1 MPTCVL
7 GHPPPTLADALHKV
21 PLLSPPAGAG
31 PATAPGCRLLLS
43 EHRSG
48 RPLLTLPLDPARPMA
63 IVSFTHSVLGTPVSD
78 RYLFKP
84 AASSWRAHL
93 VEERFEGSGYGLPH
107 LPGEGETLTRE
118 GEGWRLQLDRVVEP
132 LVILP
137 LPSQLMRVRTLP
149 GAREFYWVI
158 SAPGPS
164 NCGRKTARPA
174 DGKPMSA
181 HQSEVDRLIEQFDPE
196 SSFRRLA
203 GLSGKIVT
211 VLCAGLSLWHYYT
224 AGFGLENEIAHRAI
238 HLAVVLGLCFLVF
251 PRQRRLPGPWEWL
264 VSLGLVAFYLYMGWG
279 LLGSIT
285 DPMPAGASTV
295 FIAALLAIAGL
306 SLPFRAFDGSHTRIP
321 WRDWIFAGFAS
332 GFSLY
337 LLVFFQ
343 EIFIGRPG
351 DHTPIDLMM
360 GVIAIAMVIEA
371 TRRTMGIFLPLLA
384 IVTILYGLL
393 GPYLPGGLAHRG
405 YSLSRIVAHLYKGT
419 EGIYGIPVGVVA
431 TFVFHFVLFGIM
443 AQLTGLGQLFV
454 NLATIAAGRYS
465 GGPAKVSVVSSG
477 LFGMISG
484 SAIANTVTTGV
495 MTIPLMKKVGFS
507 PRFSGAVEASAS
519 CGGQVTPPIMGAAA
533 FIMAETLGIPYNQ
546 LILVAIV
553 PAALHYFAI
562 LYMVH
567 LESRR
572 LRLTGMDPAQIPGL
586 AMVLRSSWHLFI
598 PLVVMVTLLLMQ
610 YTPFLAAFWGI
621 TLTVACSWIPKLLGP
636 LGRNMSGLAVGPR
649 ALVQGFEMG
658 AKAALGIG
666 AACACVGFVL
676 GITTLTGM
684 GFKFSA
690 WVLDLSSVAAQ
701 LVTSIDVFSWFDLK
715 QVTILFGLLF
725 TAAACIVMG
734 SGVPT
739 TPTYIILAAIVAP
752 ALAQLG
758 VPQLATHFFVFYI
771 GVLADVT
778 PPVALA
784 AFAAAG
790 IARSEPMRT
799 GSTAFRLSMGKA
811 LVPFA
816 FVYSPALL
824 LIDFTWSAFLLAA
837 TCSIVAVMGLGA
849 AYTGY
854 FFRPIGRPMFI
865 VLNLFSL
872 SLIFAN
878 PVAAAVAI
886 PVVLLILFWHARNPA
901 RAVTVEV

>member
-1 MPTCVL
+1 
-7 GHPPPTLADALHKV
+7 
-21 PLLSPPAGAG
+21 
-31 PATAPGCRLLLS
+31 
-43 EHRSG
+43 
-48 RPLLTLPLDPARPMA
+48 
-63 IVSFTHSVLGTPVSD
+63 
-78 RYLFKP
+78 
-84 AASSWRAHL
+84 
-93 VEERFEGSGYGLPH
+93 
-107 LPGEGETLTRE
+107 
-118 GEGWRLQLDRVVEP
+118 
-132 LVILP
+132 
-137 LPSQLMRVRTLP
+137 
-149 GAREFYWVI
+149 
-158 SAPGPS
+158 
-164 NCGRKTARPA
+164 
-174 DGKPMSA
+174 MSTT
-181 HQSEVDRLIEQFDPE
+181 QKEIDRLIEQFDPE

-203 GLSGKIVT
+203 GVAAGIVT
-211 VLCAGLSLWHYYT
+211 VLAVGLSSWHYYT
-224 AGFGLENEIAHRAI
+224 AGFGLHNEIAHRAI
-238 HLAVVLGLCFLVF
+238 HLAIVLGLCFLVF
-251 PRQRRLPGPWEWL
+251 PRQKRLGGPWEWI
-264 VSLGLVAFYLYMGWG
+264 VSIGLVVFYLLMGWQ
-279 LLGSIT
+279 LVQATT
-285 DPMPAGASTV
+285 DPIPPGATVAFAGV
-295 FIAALLAIAGL
+295 LLAIAGL
-306 SLPFRAFDGSHTRIP
+306 SLPFKAYDGSHQHIP
-321 WRDWIFAGFAS
+321 LRDWIFAALAS

-337 LLVFFQ
+337 LLIFFDT
-343 EIFIGRPG
+343 IFLQRPG
-351 DHTPIDLMM
+351 EHTPIDLMV

-384 IVTILYGLL
+384 IATVLYGIF
-393 GPYLPGGLAHRG
+393 GPYLPGALGHRG
-405 YSLSRIVAHLYKGT
+405 YSVARVVAHLYKGT

-454 NLATIAAGRYS
+454 NLATIAAGRFS

-484 SAIANTVTTGV
+484 SSIANTVTTGV

-507 PRFSGAVEASAS
+507 PRFAGAVEASAS

-562 LYMVH
+562 LFMVH
-567 LESRR
+567 LEAKR
-572 LRLTGMDPAQIPGL
+572 LKLAGMDPSEIPSL
-586 AMVLRSSWHLFI
+586 PLVLKSSWHLFI
-598 PLVVMVTLLLMQ
+598 PLIVMVTLLLMQ

-621 TLTVACSWIPKLLGP
+621 TLTVACSWIPRLLGP
-636 LGRNMSGLAVGPR
+636 LGKGMTGMAVGPR

-658 AKAALGIG
+658 AKSALGIG

-690 WVLDLSSVAAQ
+690 WVLDLSGIAAQ
-701 LVTSIDVFSWFDLK
+701 AIVAVDVFQWFELN
-715 QVTILFGLLF
+715 QVTILFGLFF

-758 VPQLATHFFVFYI
+758 VPQLATHFFIFYY

-799 GSTAFRLSMGKA
+799 GMTAFRLSMGKA

-816 FVYSPALL
+816 FVYAPVLL
-824 LIDFTWSAFLLAA
+824 FVDFTVGQFALALVSTVIA
-837 TCSIVAVMGLGA
+837 IVGLGA

-854 FFRPIGRPMFI
+854 CGRPIGRITF
-865 VLNLFSL
+865 VALNLFSL
-872 SLIFAN
+872 SLIFSNLTILLVSGPLVVGILAWHMRAEG
-878 PVAAAVAI
+878 PAPAAVA
-886 PVVLLILFWHARNPA
+886 
-901 RAVTVEV
+901 

>member
-1 MPTCVL
+1 
-7 GHPPPTLADALHKV
+7 
-21 PLLSPPAGAG
+21 
-31 PATAPGCRLLLS
+31 
-43 EHRSG
+43 
-48 RPLLTLPLDPARPMA
+48 
-63 IVSFTHSVLGTPVSD
+63 
-78 RYLFKP
+78 
-84 AASSWRAHL
+84 
-93 VEERFEGSGYGLPH
+93 
-107 LPGEGETLTRE
+107 
-118 GEGWRLQLDRVVEP
+118 
-132 LVILP
+132 
-137 LPSQLMRVRTLP
+137 
-149 GAREFYWVI
+149 
-158 SAPGPS
+158 
-164 NCGRKTARPA
+164 
-174 DGKPMSA
+174 MSA
-181 HQSEVDRLIEQFDPE
+181 SQQEIDRLIEQFDPE
-196 SSFRRLA
+196 STFRRLA
-203 GLSGKIVT
+203 GMAALFVT
-211 VLCAGLSLWHYYT
+211 VVTVGLSAWHYYT

-238 HLAVVLGLCFLVF
+238 HLSVVLGLCFLVF
-251 PRQRRLPGPWEWL
+251 PRQKRMGGHWEWT
-264 VSLGLVAFYLYMGWG
+264 VSIGLVAFYLMMGLG
-279 LLGSIT
+279 LLDSFS
-285 DPMPAGASTV
+285 DPVPMGAKVT
-295 FIAALLAIAGL
+295 FIAVLLSVAGL
-306 SLPFRAFDGSHTRIP
+306 SLPFKAYDGSHTRIP
-321 WRDWIFAGFAS
+321 LRDWIFAALAS

-337 LLVFFQ
+337 LLVFFN
-343 EIFIGRPG
+343 EIFIQRPG
-351 DHTPIDLMM
+351 EHTPIDLMV

-384 IVTILYGLL
+384 IGTVLYGLF

-405 YSLSRIVAHLYKGT
+405 YSVSRVVAHLYKGT

-454 NLATIAAGRYS
+454 NLATIAAGRFS

-484 SAIANTVTTGV
+484 SPIANTVTTGV
-495 MTIPLMKKVGFS
+495 MTIPLMKKVGFA
-507 PRFSGAVEASAS
+507 PRFAGAVEASAS
-519 CGGQVTPPIMGAAA
+519 CGGQITPPIMGAAA

-567 LESRR
+567 LEAKR
-572 LRLTGMDPAQIPGL
+572 LKLTGMDPSEIPSLGL
-586 AMVLRSSWHLFI
+586 VLRSSWHLFI

-636 LGRNMSGLAVGPR
+636 YGKRMAGMTVGPR

-658 AKAALGIG
+658 AQAALAIG

-690 WVLDLSSVAAQ
+690 WILDLSGIVAQGVVALDSFQ
-701 LVTSIDVFSWFDLK
+701 LLDLK

-725 TAAACIVMG
+725 TAGACIIMG

-752 ALAQLG
+752 ALEQLG
-758 VPQLATHFFVFYI
+758 VPQLATHFFVFYF

-799 GSTAFRLSMGKA
+799 GMTAFRLSMGKA

-816 FVYSPALL
+816 FVYTPSLL
-824 LIDFTWSAFLLAA
+824 LINFSWSAF
-837 TCSIVAVMGLGA
+837 IVAIISITVAIIGLGA

-854 FFRPIGRPMFI
+854 LARPIGKPVF
-865 VLNLFSL
+865 VLFNVFSL

-878 PVAAAVAI
+878 PVMSAI
-886 PVVLLILFWHARNPA
+886 GVPVVLALVAWHMRPLPDAPQPG
-901 RAVTVEV
+901 

>member
-1 MPTCVL
+1 
-7 GHPPPTLADALHKV
+7 
-21 PLLSPPAGAG
+21 
-31 PATAPGCRLLLS
+31 
-43 EHRSG
+43 
-48 RPLLTLPLDPARPMA
+48 
-63 IVSFTHSVLGTPVSD
+63 
-78 RYLFKP
+78 
-84 AASSWRAHL
+84 
-93 VEERFEGSGYGLPH
+93 
-107 LPGEGETLTRE
+107 
-118 GEGWRLQLDRVVEP
+118 
-132 LVILP
+132 
-137 LPSQLMRVRTLP
+137 
-149 GAREFYWVI
+149 
-158 SAPGPS
+158 
-164 NCGRKTARPA
+164 
-174 DGKPMSA
+174 MSA
-181 HQSEVDRLIEQFDPE
+181 AQQEVDRLIEQFDPE
-196 SSFRRLA
+196 STFRRLA
-203 GLSGKIVT
+203 GMAALFVTIVT
-211 VLCAGLSLWHYYT
+211 VGLSSWHYYT
-224 AGFGLENEIAHRAI
+224 AGFGLQNEIAHRAI
-238 HLAVVLGLCFLVF
+238 HLSVVLGLCFLVF
-251 PRQRRLPGPWEWL
+251 PRQKRMTGHWEWTSSIFL
-264 VSLGLVAFYLYMGWG
+264 VGFYLMMGFG
-279 LLGSIT
+279 LLGSFS
-285 DPMPAGASTV
+285 DPVPMGAKLT
-295 FIAALLAIAGL
+295 FIAVLLCIAGL
-306 SLPFRAFDGSHTRIP
+306 SLPYKAYDGSKTHIP
-321 WRDWIFAGFAS
+321 ARDWVFAALAS

-337 LLVFFQ
+337 LLVFFN
-343 EIFIGRPG
+343 EIFIQRPG
-351 DHTPIDLMM
+351 EHTPIDLMV

-384 IVTILYGLL
+384 IGTVLYGLF

-405 YSLSRIVAHLYKGT
+405 YSVSRVVAHLYKGT

-454 NLATIAAGRYS
+454 NLATIAAGRFS

-484 SAIANTVTTGV
+484 SPIANTVTTGV

-507 PRFSGAVEASAS
+507 PRFAGAVEASAS
-519 CGGQVTPPIMGAAA
+519 CGGQVTPPIMGPAA

-562 LYMVH
+562 LFMVH
-567 LESRR
+567 LEARR
-572 LRLTGMDPAQIPGL
+572 LRLTGMDPSEIPSLGL
-586 AMVLRSSWHLFI
+586 VLRSSWHLFI

-621 TLTVACSWIPKLLGP
+621 TLTVACSWIPKLMGEH
-636 LGRNMSGLAVGPR
+636 GKRMAGMAVGPR

-658 AKAALGIG
+658 AKAALSIG

-690 WVLDLSSVAAQ
+690 WILDLSGIVAHGIIAVDAFQ
-701 LVTSIDVFSWFDLK
+701 LLDLK

-725 TAAACIVMG
+725 TAGACIFLG

-752 ALAQLG
+752 ALEQLG
-758 VPQLATHFFVFYI
+758 VPQLATHFVGFSF

-799 GSTAFRLSMGKA
+799 GMTAFRLSMGKA

-816 FVYSPALL
+816 FVYTPSLL
-824 LIDFTWSAFLLAA
+824 LINFSWSEFAVALI
-837 TCSIVAVMGLGA
+837 SIVVAVIGLGA

-854 FFRPIGRPMFI
+854 VNRPVGKLAF
-865 VLNLFSL
+865 VLLNLFSL

-878 PVAAAVAI
+878 PVMSAIGVPLVLALVA
-886 PVVLLILFWHARNPA
+886 WHMRPLTDTP
-901 RAVTVEV
+901 RA

>member
-1 MPTCVL
+1 MA
-7 GHPPPTLADALHKV
+7 ADG
-21 PLLSPPAGAG
+21 GARPGG
-31 PATAPGCRLLLS
+31 PVAPGHS
-43 EHRSG
+43 
-48 RPLLTLPLDPARPMA
+48 ARA
-63 IVSFTHSVLGTPVSD
+63 
-78 RYLFKP
+78 
-84 AASSWRAHL
+84 
-93 VEERFEGSGYGLPH
+93 
-107 LPGEGETLTRE
+107 
-118 GEGWRLQLDRVVEP
+118 
-132 LVILP
+132 
-137 LPSQLMRVRTLP
+137 
-149 GAREFYWVI
+149 
-158 SAPGPS
+158 SAPEGASPQ
-164 NCGRKTARPA
+164 
-174 DGKPMSA
+174 D
-181 HQSEVDRLIEQFDPE
+181 EVDRLIEQFDPE
-196 SSFRRLA
+196 SNFRRLVGVSA
-203 GLSGKIVT
+203 GIVTLIAVALSG
-211 VLCAGLSLWHYYT
+211 WHYYT
-224 AGFGLENEIAHRAI
+224 AGFGLHNEIAHRAI
-238 HLAVVLGLCFLVF
+238 HLSVVLGLCFLVF
-251 PRQRRLPGPWEWL
+251 PRQRRLPGPWEWV
-264 VSLGLVAFYLYMGWG
+264 VSAGLGLFYLALGWS
-279 LLGSIT
+279 LLGSFNE
-285 DPMPAGASTV
+285 PVPVAARLV
-295 FIAALLAIAGL
+295 FMAVLAAIAAMA
-306 SLPFRAFDGSHTRIP
+306 LPFKVHDGSHRHIP
-321 WRDWIFAGFAS
+321 WRDWVFAAFAS

-337 LLVFFQ
+337 LLVFFDG
-343 EIFIGRPG
+343 IFIQRPG
-351 DHTPIDLMM
+351 QHTPIDLMF

-384 IVTILYGLL
+384 VIVVLYGIF

-405 YSLSRIVAHLYKGT
+405 YSVPRVVAHLYKGT

-454 NLATIAAGRYS
+454 NLATIAAGRFA

-507 PRFSGAVEASAS
+507 PRFAGAVEASAS

-546 LILVAIV
+546 LIVIAIV

-562 LYMVH
+562 LFMVH
-567 LESRR
+567 LEAKR
-572 LRLTGMDPAQIPGL
+572 LKLAGMPPEEIPSL
-586 AMVLRSSWHLFI
+586 AFVLKSSWHLFI

-621 TLTVACSWIPKLLGP
+621 TLTVACSWIPKLLGRHG
-636 LGRNMSGLAVGPR
+636 LGMVGLAITPR

-658 AKAALGIG
+658 AKSALGIG

-690 WVLDLSSVAAQ
+690 FVLDLSGVAAQ
-701 LVTSIDVFSWFDLK
+701 FVLALDAFKWFEPND
-715 QVTILFGLLF
+715 VTILFGLLF
-725 TAAACIVMG
+725 TAVACIIMG

-758 VPQLATHFFVFYI
+758 VPQLATHFFVFYY

-799 GSTAFRLSMGKA
+799 GMTAFRLSMGKA

-816 FVYSPALL
+816 FVYAPALL
-824 LIDFTWSAFLLAA
+824 FVQFSWAQFGVALVAA
-837 TCSIVAVMGLGA
+837 VVAIMGLGA
-849 AYTGY
+849 AYTGH
-854 FFRPIGRPMFI
+854 FGRPIGRPAFWA
-865 VLNLFSL
+865 LNGLSL
-872 SLIFAN
+872 SLVFAD
-878 PVAAAVAI
+878 PQATAVAAPLVLAI
-886 PVVLLILFWHARNPA
+886 LAWHARRSHEPLKQPVA
-901 RAVTVEV
+901 

>member
-1 MPTCVL
+1 
-7 GHPPPTLADALHKV
+7 
-21 PLLSPPAGAG
+21 
-31 PATAPGCRLLLS
+31 
-43 EHRSG
+43 
-48 RPLLTLPLDPARPMA
+48 MA
-63 IVSFTHSVLGTPVSD
+63 STD
-78 RYLFKP
+78 
-84 AASSWRAHL
+84 
-93 VEERFEGSGYGLPH
+93 ER
-107 LPGEGETLTRE
+107 
-118 GEGWRLQLDRVVEP
+118 
-132 LVILP
+132 
-137 LPSQLMRVRTLP
+137 
-149 GAREFYWVI
+149 
-158 SAPGPS
+158 
-164 NCGRKTARPA
+164 
-174 DGKPMSA
+174 
-181 HQSEVDRLIEQFDPE
+181 SEVDRLIEQFDPE
-196 SSFRRLA
+196 SSFRRLTGFA
-203 GLSGKIVT
+203 AVFVGVVAIGLS
-211 VLCAGLSLWHYYT
+211 SWHYYT
-224 AGFGLENEIAHRAI
+224 AGFGLKNEIAHRAI
-238 HLAVVLGLCFLVF
+238 HLTVVLGLCFLVF
-251 PRQRRLPGPWEWL
+251 PRQKRLPGAWEWIVSIGLAGFYL
-264 VSLGLVAFYLYMGWG
+264 VLGYSLVESIAGPVPMAAKVAFGG
-279 LLGSIT
+279 
-285 DPMPAGASTV
+285 V
-295 FIAALLAIAGL
+295 LLAIAGL
-306 SLPFRAFDGSHTRIP
+306 SLPLRAHDGSHTQIP
-321 WRDWIFAGFAS
+321 WRDWIFAALAS

-337 LLVFFQ
+337 LLIFFDT
-343 EIFIGRPG
+343 IFLERPG
-351 DHTPIDLMM
+351 EHTPVDLMI

-384 IVTILYGLL
+384 IATVLYGIF

-405 YSLSRIVAHLYKGT
+405 YSVARVVAHLYKGT

-431 TFVFHFVLFGIM
+431 TYVFHFVLFGVM

-454 NLATIAAGRYS
+454 NLATVAAGRFA

-507 PRFSGAVEASAS
+507 PRFAGAVEASAS

-562 LYMVH
+562 LWMVH
-567 LESRR
+567 LEAKR
-572 LRLTGMDPAQIPGL
+572 LKLSGMDPREIPSL
-586 AMVLRSSWHLFI
+586 VLVVRSSWHLFI
-598 PLVVMVTLLLMQ
+598 PLVVMVTLLLLQ

-621 TLTVACSWIPKLLGP
+621 TLTVACSWIPRLLGP
-636 LGRNMSGLAVGPR
+636 LGRGMTGMAITPR
-649 ALVQGFEMG
+649 ALAQGFEMG

-690 WVLDLSSVAAQ
+690 WVLDLSALFAQAVVAF
-701 LVTSIDVFSWFDLK
+701 DVFQWFELR

-734 SGVPT
+734 AGVPT

-752 ALAQLG
+752 GLAQLG
-758 VPQLATHFFVFYI
+758 VPQLATHFFVFYY

-799 GSTAFRLSMGKA
+799 GMTAFRLSMGKA

-824 LIDFTWSAFLLAA
+824 LVDFTWPAFLVAA
-837 TCSIVAVMGLGA
+837 VSAIVAVMGLGA
-849 AYTGY
+849 AYAGQ
-854 FFRPIGRPMFI
+854 FGRPIGRIAF
-865 VLNLFSL
+865 VALNVFAIA
-872 SLIFAN
+872 LIFAN
-878 PVAAAVAI
+878 PFVSALAVPA
-886 PVVLLILFWHARNPA
+886 VLVILWWHR
-901 RAVTVEV
+901 RASDERSV

>member
-1 MPTCVL
+1 
-7 GHPPPTLADALHKV
+7 
-21 PLLSPPAGAG
+21 
-31 PATAPGCRLLLS
+31 
-43 EHRSG
+43 
-48 RPLLTLPLDPARPMA
+48 
-63 IVSFTHSVLGTPVSD
+63 
-78 RYLFKP
+78 
-84 AASSWRAHL
+84 
-93 VEERFEGSGYGLPH
+93 
-107 LPGEGETLTRE
+107 
-118 GEGWRLQLDRVVEP
+118 
-132 LVILP
+132 
-137 LPSQLMRVRTLP
+137 
-149 GAREFYWVI
+149 
-158 SAPGPS
+158 
-164 NCGRKTARPA
+164 
-174 DGKPMSA
+174 MSA
-181 HQSEVDRLIEQFDPE
+181 SQQEIDRLIEQFDPE
-196 SSFRRLA
+196 STFRRLA
-203 GLSGKIVT
+203 GMAALFVT
-211 VLCAGLSLWHYYT
+211 VVTVGLSAWHYYT

-238 HLAVVLGLCFLVF
+238 HLSVVLGLCFLVF
-251 PRQRRLPGPWEWL
+251 PRQKRMGGHWEWT
-264 VSLGLVAFYLYMGWG
+264 VSVGLVAFYLMMGFG
-279 LLGSIT
+279 LLDSFS
-285 DPMPAGASTV
+285 DPVPMGAKVT
-295 FIAALLAIAGL
+295 FIAVLLSVAGL
-306 SLPFRAFDGSHTRIP
+306 SLPFKAYDGSHTRIP
-321 WRDWIFAGFAS
+321 LRDWIFAALAS

-337 LLVFFQ
+337 LLVFFN
-343 EIFIGRPG
+343 EIFIQRPG
-351 DHTPIDLMM
+351 EHTPIDLMV

-384 IVTILYGLL
+384 IGTVLYGLF

-405 YSLSRIVAHLYKGT
+405 YSVSRVVAHLYKGT

-454 NLATIAAGRYS
+454 NLATIAAGRFS

-484 SAIANTVTTGV
+484 SPIANTVTTGV
-495 MTIPLMKKVGFS
+495 MTIPLMKKVGFA
-507 PRFSGAVEASAS
+507 PRFAGAVEASAS
-519 CGGQVTPPIMGAAA
+519 CGGQITPPIMGAAA

-567 LESRR
+567 LEAKR
-572 LRLTGMDPAQIPGL
+572 LKLTGMDPSEIPSLGL
-586 AMVLRSSWHLFI
+586 VLRSSWHLFI

-636 LGRNMSGLAVGPR
+636 YGKRMAGMTVGPR

-658 AKAALGIG
+658 AKAALAIG

-690 WVLDLSSVAAQ
+690 WILDLSGIVAQGVVALDSFQ
-701 LVTSIDVFSWFDLK
+701 LLDLK

-725 TAAACIVMG
+725 TAGACIIMG

-752 ALAQLG
+752 ALEQLG
-758 VPQLATHFFVFYI
+758 VPQLATHFFVFYF

-799 GSTAFRLSMGKA
+799 GMTAFRLSMGKA

-816 FVYSPALL
+816 FVYTPSLL
-824 LIDFTWSAFLLAA
+824 LINFSWSAF
-837 TCSIVAVMGLGA
+837 IVAIISITVAIIGLGA

-854 FFRPIGRPMFI
+854 LARPIGKPVF
-865 VLNLFSL
+865 VLFNVFSL

-878 PVAAAVAI
+878 PVMSAI
-886 PVVLLILFWHARNPA
+886 GVPVVLALVAWHMRPLPDAPQPG
-901 RAVTVEV
+901 